1 MSKKKKQKKDSENGP
16 PSFGLNEPTG
26 QFADLD
32 DEMKSRA
39 QSKSDAHK
47 MATPLTNNP
56 EDLKFKQMGWKGIDE
71 STPEE
76 EELEDNVAF
85 EKKDIPEDE
94 LDMTPMVDVTFL
106 LLIFFMVTASFTLQK
121 SLEQPH
127 TKSDAPS
134 TNVQPDEEIKDD
146 YIQVNIDQNNTFYVT
161 TRDSD
166 ETECPSDS
174 EMRARVKDAKLNSS
188 ATRLIIKAHVDSYHA
203 KVITAWDTGVVNDM
217 NEIEIQTTDEDF

>member
-1 MSKKKKQKKDSENGP
+1 MSKKKKNKDSESKGKQ
-16 PSFGLNEPTG
+16 SFGLNEPTG

-39 QSKSDAHK
+39 QQDAAK
-47 MATPLTNNP
+47 MVTPLTNNP

-71 STPEE
+71 AEE
-76 EELEDNVAF
+76 EIDELEDNVAF

-134 TNVQPDEEIKDD
+134 TNVQPDEVVKDD

-174 EMRARVKDAKLNSS
+174 EMRARVKDAKDNSS